1 MNNSQIL
8 DMIESAF
15 NEGVLT
21 AQFNG
26 HNDRRDC
33 LDFSDWGD
41 SKLPTHPITLPHS
54 VFDSSNLPLVAKSVF
69 ESLAEYGTIKVTDEG
84 VTGTFRYEITE
95 EYVREVLW
103 RWGCQSNQ

>member
-41 SKLPTHPITLPHS
+41 SKLPTHRIILSQSLFERLENDRTVLR
-54 VFDSSNLPLVAKSVF
+54 VFDS
-69 ESLAEYGTIKVTDEG
+69 LAIPNTMGQDDHYVWAE
-84 VTGTFRYEITE
+84 FRYEITE
-95 EYVREVLW
+95 EYVLEVLS
-103 RWGCQSNQ
+103 RWGIHQ